1 MKTRS
6 FHADNLSELGTCS
19 HAFWGRRGGLS
30 KDSKGRPDDLNM
42 GFLHAED
49 SNEVMANRSQ
59 AMMALSASKPLLVTP
74 KQVHSSIVHIVR
86 EPWDNLAAP
95 DGDAVVTSKT
105 GLAMGIL
112 TADCGPLL
120 FCDPV
125 NKVIGA
131 THAGWRG
138 AEAGIA
144 QRTVEA
150 MESLGAERSSIIV
163 ALGPCIAQ
171 ASYEVGPEFPTVFLE
186 KDPSNGDL
194 FIPSL
199 KADHW
204 MFDLKE
210 FIRRDLEQLKLGSIE
225 IMAED
230 TCADDPAFFSHRYN
244 TLHKLPE
251 FGRQLSVICLNE
263 NIS

>member
-1 MKTRS
+1 MKTKP
-6 FHADNLSELGTCS
+6 FLANNLSKLKACS
-19 HAFWGRRGGLS
+19 HAFWGRRGGQS

-49 SNEVMANRSQ
+49 TREVLANRDQVMAGLTSPK
-59 AMMALSASKPLLVTP
+59 SILVTP
-74 KQVHSSIVHIVR
+74 KQIHSSIVHIVT
-86 EPWDNLAAP
+86 ELWDNLAAP
-95 DGDAVVTSKT
+95 DGDAVVTNKP

-125 NKVIGA
+125 NKVVGA

-144 QRTVEA
+144 QKTVEA
-150 MESLGAERSSIIV
+150 MESLGAERSAILV

-171 ASYEVGPEFPTVFLE
+171 ASYEVGPEFPTAFVE
-186 KDPSNGDL
+186 KDPNNGDL
-194 FIPSL
+194 FVPSI
-199 KADHW
+199 KENHW

-210 FIRRDLEQLKLGSIE
+210 FIRRDLERLKLGSIE
-225 IMAED
+225 IEAAA
-230 TCADDPAFFSHRYN
+230 C
-244 TLHKLPE
+244 
-251 FGRQLSVICLNE
+251 LSLQC
-263 NIS
+263 SRSSPSRST